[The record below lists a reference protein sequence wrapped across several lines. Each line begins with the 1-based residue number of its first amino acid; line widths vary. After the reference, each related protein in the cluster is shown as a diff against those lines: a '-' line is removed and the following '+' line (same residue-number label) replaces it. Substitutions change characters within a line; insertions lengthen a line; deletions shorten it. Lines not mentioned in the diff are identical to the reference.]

1 MSSYA
6 THEEILCRGATAWN
20 TWREQNPSA
29 VPDLKGVSLALRED
43 LLNGANL
50 REARLQNSVLRFAA
64 LSMANLEA
72 ADMSGADLMHAQLDH
87 ANLSAVNLS
96 NARLDHAHLASAIL
110 TNANLRR
117 ARLRFT
123 TLSTADLQAV
133 DMSDADLMHARLD
146 QADLSAANFNN
157 ARLDYADFAGAK
169 LSKVNLCG
177 ACLRHAKNLT
187 RSQLE
192 GSTLSVSTILPPH
205 LQGSVPWSPVL
216 SPRIERYGPMALPRM
231 IAGVDDAHLNSCNPQ
246 RNLYDPQRWAAAAV
260 VPTAALVLTAFI
272 WQCAT
277 MLDGQWKPWQ
287 STTESIFLSEALT
300 KTKSASD
307 NPANAIA
314 IAKTVDQTSLA
325 EKQTKKLGEATIS
338 TELGATIEPQASTD
352 RWPKAWETN
361 EPDPTAHMKANEDL
375 EALVGSTP
383 LALVPTPPAA
393 RPHAIVPNLSSKALA
408 SSDVDHSGS
417 LRQEAVSFGPG
428 TPPNPPA
435 RNPRRGQDID
445 TAAIPS
451 NAAMP
456 PMPIRNPLR

>member
-29 VPDLKGVSLALRED
+29 VPDLKGVSLASRED

-64 LSMANLEA
+64 LSTADLEA

-96 NARLDHAHLASAIL
+96 NARLDHAHLASATL

-187 RSQLE
+187 QSQLKE
-192 GSTLSVSTILPPH
+192 STGSVSTILPPH

-216 SPRIERYGPMALPRM
+216 SPRIERYVPRALPRM
-231 IAGVDDAHLNSCNPQ
+231 IAGVDDTHLNSCNPQ
-246 RNLYDPQRWAAAAV
+246 RNLYDPQRWGAAAV

-277 MLDGQWKPWQ
+277 MLDGQWRPEQ
-287 STTESIFLSEALT
+287 STTELIFLSEALT
-300 KTKSASD
+300 KTKSTSD
-307 NPANAIA
+307 NPAHANA

-325 EKQTKKLGEATIS
+325 EKQLTEELDEATIS

-352 RWPKAWETN
+352 RLAKAWETN
-361 EPDPTAHMKANEDL
+361 EPDPDALKKANEGL
-375 EALVGSTP
+375 EALVESTP
-383 LALVPTPPAA
+383 LVLVPTPPAA
-393 RPHAIVPNLSSKALA
+393 RPHAIVPNLSSNALA
-408 SSDVDHSGS
+408 SSDVAHRGS
-417 LRQEAVSFGPG
+417 LRQEGAG
-428 TPPNPPA
+428 TLPNPPA
-435 RNPRRGQDID
+435 RNPTRGQDID

-456 PMPIRNPLR
+456 PIPIRNPLR

>member
-1 MSSYA
+1 MTSYA

-29 VPDLKGVSLALRED
+29 VPDLKGVSLASRED

-50 REARLQNSVLRFAA
+50 REARLQNSVLRFAV
-64 LSMANLEA
+64 LSTADLEA

-96 NARLDHAHLASAIL
+96 NARLDYAHLARATL

-146 QADLSAANFNN
+146 QADLSAANFKN

-187 RSQLE
+187 QSQLKE
-192 GSTLSVSTILPPH
+192 STGSVSTILPPH

-216 SPRIERYGPMALPRM
+216 SPRIERYVPRALPRM
-231 IAGVDDAHLNSCNPQ
+231 IAGVDVEDAHLNSRNPQ
-246 RNLYDPQRWAAAAV
+246 RNFYDPQRWGAAAV

-272 WQCAT
+272 WKCAT
-277 MLDGQWKPWQ
+277 MLDGQWRPEQ

-307 NPANAIA
+307 NPAHANA

-325 EKQTKKLGEATIS
+325 EKQLTEELDEATIS

-352 RWPKAWETN
+352 RLAKALETN
-361 EPDPTAHMKANEDL
+361 EPDPNALKKANEDL
-375 EALVGSTP
+375 EALTKSTP
-383 LALVPTPPAA
+383 LVLVPTPPAA
-393 RPHAIVPNLSSKALA
+393 RPHAIVPNLSSNALV
-408 SSDVDHSGS
+408 SSD
-417 LRQEAVSFGPG
+417 
-428 TPPNPPA
+428 
-435 RNPRRGQDID
+435 GQDID

-456 PMPIRNPLR
+456 PIPIRNPLR